1 MKLTKVLNNTA
12 GRFTTLIVNRANGQT
27 SHCAKVQS
35 VTDNYVY
42 FLDVNTYQDR
52 RVRPDQVVFA
62 RSGSQLYRR

>member
-27 SHCAKVQS
+27 SHCAKVRS